1 MGALAQLG
9 DNLAVGFGAA
19 LAPVNLLLGV
29 IGVTL
34 GTAVGVLPGIGPALA
49 ISMLLPLTFGI
60 DPVGAFILFGGLYY
74 GAMYGGSTTS
84 ILVRM
89 PGEAS
94 SVMTAVDG
102 YCMTQRG
109 RGGAALATAAI
120 GSFIAGT
127 FATLM
132 LMTTAPLL
140 VEVALTFGP
149 AEYFALMVFAL
160 TALAGLSQGS
170 PARGLAAALIGLA
183 LGTVGIDVQTGQ
195 ARFTFGMAGLLGGLN
210 IVVVTVGL
218 FAVGEVFWYAATRAR
233 QSGPASPERRR
244 ASRRPSARPSA
255 DAPTDTANGGNRN
268 GSASAEPRRSVG
280 GPVRLTRAEWRR
292 SWPAWIRGTLIG
304 FSCGVLPGAGATV
317 ASFLAYDAER
327 RASKTPEAFGNG
339 AIEGVAGPEAAN
351 NASAG
356 GSLVPLLA
364 LGIPGSGATAVM
376 LAAFQMYGLQP
387 GPLLFTQDAA
397 LVWGL
402 IASLYVSNTLLLI
415 LNLPLIRIWV
425 QLLRVPTPLLF
436 AAVLAF
442 ATLGVYTLNNSL
454 FDVGLVYALG
464 LLACVMRR
472 HGLPLAPTVLA
483 VVLGPLLEQA
493 FRRAMAIAGGDATVF
508 LTRPLSAA
516 LLLLAVLAVAAP
528 VLARRRAGGGRAPGH
543 G

>member
-1 MGALAQLG
+1 MAGLTDLG
-9 DNLAVGFGAA
+9 GNLAVGFGAA
-19 LAPVNLLLGV
+19 LAPFNLLLGV

-49 ISMLLPLTFGI
+49 ISMLLPLTFGM

-94 SVMTAVDG
+94 SAMTALDG
-102 YCMTQRG
+102 FRMTCKG

-160 TALAGLSQGS
+160 TAVAGLSQGS
-170 PARGLAAALIGLA
+170 LARGLAAALIGLA

-210 IVVVTVGL
+210 VIVVTVGL

-233 QSGPASPERRR
+233 R
-244 ASRRPSARPSA
+244 APVGAA
-255 DAPTDTANGGNRN
+255 GEAGT
-268 GSASAEPRRSVG
+268 RRSVG

-304 FSCGVLPGAGATV
+304 FFCGVLPGAGATV

-327 RASKTPEAFGNG
+327 RSSKTPEAFGDG

-364 LGIPGSGATAVM
+364 LGIPGSGTTAVM

-387 GPLLFTQDAA
+387 GPLLFTQDTT

-402 IASLYVSNTLLLI
+402 IASLYVSNTLLLV

-442 ATLGVYTLNNSL
+442 ATVGVYTLNNNL
-454 FDVGLVYALG
+454 FDVGVVYAIG
-464 LLACVMRR
+464 VLACFMRR
-472 HGLPLAPTVLA
+472 YGLPLAPTVLA
-483 VVLGPLLEQA
+483 VVLGPLLEQE
-493 FRRAMAIAGGDATVF
+493 FRRAMAIAGGDPTIFV
-508 LTRPLSAA
+508 TRPLSAA
-516 LLLLAVLAVAAP
+516 LLVLAVLAASAP
-528 VLARRRAGGGRAPGH
+528 ILARRREAR
-543 G
+543 